1 VSSAGAAA
9 QELLNFRT
17 GNASLKIGPSQSFVP
32 LRSTKGRGE
41 ALIRVEVV
49 AMSGFS
55 DLLRMILD
63 DPDAF
68 NSKIRTHLD
77 PNLVDQLA
85 AYAASRNLSLPQT
98 VLKALEL
105 FMLSAAEDAWRELSS
120 GAESEGNFSAA
131 PLTFILERFLTI
143 SLDPSRQGLIEGP
156 GPPSILNQFRR
167 MPE

>member
-1 VSSAGAAA
+1 
-9 QELLNFRT
+9 
-17 GNASLKIGPSQSFVP
+17 
-32 LRSTKGRGE
+32 
-41 ALIRVEVV
+41 
-49 AMSGFS
+49 MSGFS
-55 DLLRMILD
+55 DFLRMILE

-68 NSKIRTHLD
+68 NSKISAQLD
-77 PNLVDQLA
+77 PNLVDQLT
-85 AYAASRNLSLPQT
+85 AYAASRNVPLSQT

-120 GAESEGNFSAA
+120 GAGSEGNSSAA

-143 SLDPSRQGLIEGP
+143 SLDPSRQRLIEGS